1 MHKRLFTGCQI
12 CCLNE
17 PRENVM
23 PIYEYHCKNCDQDFE
38 YLVFGSEKPDCPSCK
53 SKKVSKL
60 MSRCGFISKG
70 SGGETVSS
78 SAGASSCSGC
88 AASSCAGCSH

>member
-1 MHKRLFTGCQI
+1 
-12 CCLNE
+12 
-17 PRENVM
+17 M
-23 PIYEYHCKNCDQDFE
+23 PIYEYQCKNCDQEFE

-60 MSRCGFISKG
+60 MSPCGFISKG
-70 SGGETVSS
+70 GSGETVSS